1 LTETQV
7 DAAHYSGASD
17 MISGR
22 MPALVK
28 GAGFAKIGGNEPLQD
43 DGEIFKRSFEAE
55 RSLRASVKKSYTDP
69 NAVRKSLNPAF
80 TSQFGMFLTE
90 GANPGYGNLINELN
104 SVLSAELGKNI
115 SLGSPLT
122 SGFVPFDLLA
132 PSRLIYPVYSP
143 LRNKV
148 PRVQGQG
155 TSHKAKLVTAIA
167 GSQTGL
173 PSQRISISEFPASQ
187 TISGNWPMN
196 LPPAGAQSA
205 IDMSIPY
212 KFFGMSES
220 LSWLAQFAGQGFE
233 DISALANLV
242 LLQEFMLGEEYTL
255 LSGTSAALATPAAP
269 SLTVRTATSTE
280 TPLSGLSTNK
290 LYVFVTAL
298 NYFGETTV
306 TTTAAEANSAEGN
319 VVDVTITPVNGA
331 YTYNIY
337 IGQAASAQPA
347 NSAFFLMATAVGAHT
362 YTLQGAVPTATA
374 NPPASDTG
382 TSSTTD
388 YEGWLS
394 VLDGHAGGKA
404 GGAAVY
410 PSGFTGSYINK
421 SVGATLSHTVL
432 FTALSAMW
440 NGAANTGGNT
450 SATGGFRADPSELIV
465 EGSDSARLADEVIS
479 AGNATNYRL
488 FLTQNDIGGITS
500 GGAVSEIQNP
510 ITRSIVRIVVHPWL
524 AQGTAFLN
532 SYTLPMSWSNVSNV
546 WENVMVQDYLSI
558 NWPVIDA
565 SFRYSIYMFGAL
577 VNYAPQYGGVL
588 QGLQQSVAGTTGT
601 NS

>member
-1 LTETQV
+1 ML
-7 DAAHYSGASD
+7 
-17 MISGR
+17 SGR
-22 MPALVK
+22 MPQLVK

-55 RSLRASVKKSYTDP
+55 RSLRASVKKSFSDP
-69 NAVRKSLNPAF
+69 DAVRKSINPQF
-80 TSQFGMFLTE
+80 TSQFGLFLTA
-90 GANPGYGNLINELN
+90 GANPGYGALVNELN

-115 SLGSPLT
+115 TLTSPLS
-122 SGFVPFDLLA
+122 SGFVPFDLVA

-148 PRVQGQG
+148 PRVAGQG
-155 TSHKAKLVTAIA
+155 TSHRAKLVTAIA

-173 PSQRISISEFPASQ
+173 PNQRISISEIPNGQS
-187 TISGNWPMN
+187 INGNWPLN
-196 LPPAGAQSA
+196 LPAAGAQSA
-205 IDMSIPY
+205 VDMNIPY
-212 KFFGMSES
+212 KFFGLSES
-220 LSWLAQFAGQGFE
+220 LSWLAQFSGQGFE

-255 LSGTSAALATPAAP
+255 LSGTSAALSVPATP
-269 SLTVRTATSTE
+269 TVVVRDATSSE
-280 TPLSGLSTNK
+280 TALSGLSTNI
-290 LYVFVTAL
+290 VFVVITAL
-298 NYFGETTV
+298 NYFGETV
-306 TTTAAEANSAEGN
+306 ATTTAAQAASAEGK
-319 VVDVTITPVNGA
+319 VIDVYISPVNGA
-331 YTYNIY
+331 YTYNVY
-337 IGQAASAQPA
+337 CGVAASSQPA
-347 NSAFFLMATAVGAHT
+347 NDAMWLTIANVGAHVT
-362 YTLQGAVPTATA
+362 TIQGTIPSSGT
-374 NPPASDTG
+374 NPPTVDSG
-382 TSSTTD
+382 TSSAND

-404 GGAAVY
+404 GGASVY
-410 PSGFTGSYINK
+410 PTGFTGSYINK
-421 SVGATLSHTVL
+421 TVGETLSHTVL
-432 FTALSAMW
+432 FTALQAMW
-440 NGAANTGGNT
+440 NGAAGANGNT
-450 SATGGFRADPSELIV
+450 STTGGFRADPAELVV

-479 AGNATNYRL
+479 AGAATNYRL
-488 FLTQNDIGGITS
+488 FLTQNDIGSITT

-524 AQGTAFLN
+524 TQGTAFLN

-565 SFRYSIYMFGAL
+565 SFRYSIYMFGSL